1 LPAERK
7 VAENEL
13 ALWILD
19 AHPVNPGHSL
29 IAPKRHV
36 ESFFDTTPEERAAM
50 MLLLDRARQHVCESH
65 APSGYNIG
73 INEGSAA
80 GQSVPHVHVH
90 LIPRYPGDTDNPK
103 GGVRWVIPGRAD
115 YWSKRS
121 S

>member
-1 LPAERK
+1 
-7 VAENEL
+7 
-13 ALWILD
+13 
-19 AHPVNPGHSL
+19 
-29 IAPKRHV
+29 
-36 ESFFDTTPEERAAM
+36 